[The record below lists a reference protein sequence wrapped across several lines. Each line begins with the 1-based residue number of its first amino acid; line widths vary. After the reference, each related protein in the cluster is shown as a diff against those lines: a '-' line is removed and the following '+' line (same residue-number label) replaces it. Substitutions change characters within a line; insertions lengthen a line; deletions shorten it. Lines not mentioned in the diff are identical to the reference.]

1 MQKIE
6 LYRYVEDDGSITVT
20 PNKRND
26 NDLIHKYRLIAD
38 EGKALTDGENVTS
51 VVDVSIDDVGKWSET
66 DIPIASEGVE
76 YE

>member
-6 LYRYVEDDGSITVT
+6 LYRYVEVDNSITVT

-38 EGKALTDGENVTS
+38 EGKALTDGENIAS
-51 VVDVSIDDVGKWSET
+51 VVDVSIDDVGKWTEI
-66 DIPIASEGVE
+66 DAPIEGEV
-76 YE
+76 